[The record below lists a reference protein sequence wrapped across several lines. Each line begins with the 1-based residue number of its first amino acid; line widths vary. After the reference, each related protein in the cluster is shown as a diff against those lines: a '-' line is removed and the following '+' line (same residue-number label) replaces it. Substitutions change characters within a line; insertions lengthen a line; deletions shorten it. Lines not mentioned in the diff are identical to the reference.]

1 MSRRV
6 ISLVLEGLAMMWLY
20 GVLGFCLLVII

>member
-6 ISLVLEGLAMMWLY
+6 ISLVFEGLAMLWLF
-20 GVLGFCLLVII
+20 GVLGFWLLVVN

>member
-6 ISLVLEGLAMMWLY
+6 ISLVFDGLAMLWLF
-20 GVLGFCLLVII
+20 GVLGFWLLVVG